1 MGTPLARA
9 ETLSV
14 MMQGQIW
21 EYSLPKTTLLKFQN
35 GSSEGEKKNGKES
48 CPEIA

>member
-9 ETLSV
+9 EMLSI

-21 EYSLPKTTLLKFQN
+21 EYSLSKIHIIESLKMEASEKT
-35 GSSEGEKKNGKES
+35 
-48 CPEIA
+48 